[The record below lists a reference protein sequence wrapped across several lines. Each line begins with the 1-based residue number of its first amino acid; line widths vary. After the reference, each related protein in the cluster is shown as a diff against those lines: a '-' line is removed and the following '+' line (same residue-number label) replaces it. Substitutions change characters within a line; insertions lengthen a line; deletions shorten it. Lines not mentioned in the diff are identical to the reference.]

1 MDAVALVRFKDL
13 KSGAVHEAG
22 EVFET
27 SPEHLAKLNES
38 RYGKLAEAVEH
49 QEEPKQ
55 DDQEEQKQDEEEP
68 KQDESGAERPE
79 RRVRRKAAR

>member
-27 SPEHLAKLNES
+27 SPEHLAELNAS

-49 QEEPKQ
+49 REEP
-55 DDQEEQKQDEEEP
+55 KQDEEEP